1 MNFGIYRNI
10 RHVQER
16 KNSASGT
23 TPQRERRAVLATIYP
38 LQKGMAWRGVQRRLC
53 VRVRVWVLRG
63 GEIWNRSIGAFGA
76 LGRESLLGR

>member
-23 TPQRERRAVLATIYP
+23 TPQRERRAVLT
-38 LQKGMAWRGVQRRLC
+38 MAWRGVQRRLC

-76 LGRESLLGR
+76 LGRESLLGVDP